1 MYSKEPE
8 AAHSLHSSAVD
19 GDGGVYFSAPP
30 EVHYQLLC
38 LCNVEGEMVVL
49 TPVGQGADL
58 LPSTFLVMLS
68 VLLSHLA
75 EKHNLH
81 RKDLKDRV
89 IFSLGSTCTLSLP
102 FCADPKPKLE
112 NIQSR
117 ANERYLP
124 KNMIV
129 AKMAIMHFFGQISQM
144 LLAEWT
150 LELEERFPGIYKDFP
165 NIKSFQGRMI
175 QIPAINRFLQPGSKR
190 KPPPDTKLCKGYH
203 GSLPVQITI
212 SVKSV
217 PYHAACL

>member
-89 IFSLGSTCTLSLP
+89 MYRTSDTISWLYLNTLLN
-102 FCADPKPKLE
+102 PKPKLE

-124 KNMIV
+124 VHEK
-129 AKMAIMHFFGQISQM
+129 M

-203 GSLPVQITI
+203 GSLPVLNVSLIQH
-212 SVKSV
+212 S
-217 PYHAACL
+217 

>member
-124 KNMIV
+124 VHEK
-129 AKMAIMHFFGQISQM
+129 ALTGPFT
-144 LLAEWT
+144 WW
-150 LELEERFPGIYKDFP
+150 ELEERFPGIYKDFP